1 MTTLPAVHP
10 LNISRLR
17 DFAHGYLQEVQ
28 RLNLDTSPATRRH
41 LPELFLTFNEQ
52 GPSTLT
58 LHVFPDPALDQW
70 KELHSKLGS
79 LVRQHLDG
87 DVRGV
92 IHDVEERASMY
103 DTLQRAGPSR
113 YLHPAALRALSEMQV
128 GRDAYGRIYGGLL
141 TLHVL
146 GGALLI
152 AGFWLLP
159 DGSGPGELVYLSV
172 FWVVLVAI
180 SYLIVTLPLRLPRVY
195 TALARPRLRAFAA
208 ILADCQ
214 VAGRQGIDEGLA
226 AELPASVMQR
236 LSQLPAERPTAQ
248 DVLLRDE
255 WRLAELWDLAH
266 HAALELAKTP
276 ESSPAFATAT
286 RHTEQLL
293 DSVVEA
299 FAERHTNAP
308 GTLHHVQEKIE
319 LHARALGV
327 SVPPARTRHLSPL
340 SPASGETP

>member
-1 MTTLPAVHP
+1 M
-10 LNISRLR
+10 
-17 DFAHGYLQEVQ
+17 
-28 RLNLDTSPATRRH
+28 NLDTSPATRRH

-52 GPSTLT
+52 GPSSLT
-58 LHVFPDPALDQW
+58 LHAFPDPALDRW

-92 IHDVEERASMY
+92 IHDVEERTSMY

-113 YLHPAALRALSEMQV
+113 YLHPAALRALSEIQV

-146 GGALLI
+146 GGALLT

-172 FWVVLVAI
+172 FWVVLVTI
-180 SYLIVTLPLRLPRVY
+180 SYLIVTLPLRLPGVY
-195 TALARPRLRAFAA
+195 SALARPRLRAFAT

-236 LSQLPAERPTAQ
+236 LSQLPVERPTAQ

-255 WRLAELWDLAH
+255 WRLTELWDLAH

-276 ESSPAFATAT
+276 ESSPAFETAT

-293 DSVVEA
+293 DSVVTA
-299 FAERHTNAP
+299 FASRETQEP
-308 GTLHHVQEKIE
+308 GQLHHLQEQIE
-319 LHARALGV
+319 HHARALGV
-327 SVPPARTRHLSPL
+327 VTPPARPSLHSSEPRSI
-340 SPASGETP
+340 GERP